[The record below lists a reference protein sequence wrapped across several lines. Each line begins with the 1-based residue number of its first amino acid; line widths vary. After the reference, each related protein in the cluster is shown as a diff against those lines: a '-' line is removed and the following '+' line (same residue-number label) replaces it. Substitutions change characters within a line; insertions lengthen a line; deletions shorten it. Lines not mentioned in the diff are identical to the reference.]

1 MIMRKFDY
9 NLIDEIVTK
18 YTYVSLNDNDYYM
31 SNIIVGS
38 VQMKLTCAYN
48 SLNKQR
54 WISLTD
60 VSITVCKRNQVV
72 LVVPTPIKM
81 VSLKMVSLKMVS
93 LKMKMK

>member
-60 VSITVCKRNQVV
+60 SYGNVYYRKHF
-72 LVVPTPIKM
+72 
-81 VSLKMVSLKMVS
+81 
-93 LKMKMK
+93 